1 MDLDTARNAG
11 MASIAV
17 TWGYHDR
24 ERLLGA
30 DRLVEN
36 VEELAALLA
45 DFSPS
50 HRTRGGKSSPAGF
63 PNG

>member
-1 MDLDTARNAG
+1 

-45 DFSPS
+45 DFFPS
-50 HRTRGGKSSPAGF
+50 HRTRGEKSSPTGF